1 MYQVFDH
8 LISPVAKILD
18 FVYYSPTEFSYPW
31 AVGMSIAYPLL
42 YYVLFLLLGCLATG
56 WFPYWFMDPTKLSW
70 AMVVLWF
77 CVELAFY
84 LGFDWAF
91 VQVSKKASKR
101 KAKRLLTE
109 VCACLSNKLGNNYS
123 LLRRFIRSSVALG
136 PATFWG
142 F

>member
-1 MYQVFDH
+1 MPCNGLV
-8 LISPVAKILD
+8 
-18 FVYYSPTEFSYPW
+18 
-31 AVGMSIAYPLL
+31 PLL
-42 YYVLFLLLGCLATG
+42 VHGPDQA
-56 WFPYWFMDPTKLSW
+56 
-70 AMVVLWF
+70 VVIVLWF

-91 VQVSKKASKR
+91 VWLSKRASKR

-109 VCACLSNKLGNNYS
+109 VCACLLNKRGNNYS